1 MTVYQYK
8 AINSHGKSVKG
19 LLEADNPKA
28 LRANLK
34 KEQIFVTE
42 INESSAKENQFNF
55 SLSQQRINKRVK
67 VDEIAV
73 LTRQLATLLKAG
85 IPLVDSLS
93 VLTDQT
99 ENGKL
104 KVILGNVKQQVNEG
118 RSLADSLKEYP
129 EVFSNIF
136 CNMIMAGESA
146 GALEIVLTRLA
157 DFTENQAR
165 IMSKLKSAMMYPMVM
180 IGIGAIVLG
189 LLFTVVMPKITKIF
203 TDMKAT
209 LPLITT
215 ILIGLSNFLVHWWF
229 LVLPSTIAL
238 VYGTYHF
245 LFKTEK
251 GRLFFDTMILKTPL
265 FGPLTRMAIISRFA
279 KTLSTLIA
287 SGVELL
293 KALDIVKNIV
303 NNKVIEKVIEN
314 ARQEIREGESIA
326 VPLKKS
332 KEFPPLVVHMI
343 AVGEKSGQLEQ
354 MLNNISNAYDSQVD
368 AKVSALT
375 SLLEPLMIVFM
386 GIVVGC
392 IVFAILLPILQMNE
406 LIK

>member
-1 MTVYQYK
+1 M
-8 AINSHGKSVKG
+8 
-19 LLEADNPKA
+19 
-28 LRANLK
+28 
-34 KEQIFVTE
+34 
-42 INESSAKENQFNF
+42 
-55 SLSQQRINKRVK
+55 
-67 VDEIAV
+67 
-73 LTRQLATLLKAG
+73 
-85 IPLVDSLS
+85 
-93 VLTDQT
+93 
-99 ENGKL
+99 
-104 KVILGNVKQQVNEG
+104 
-118 RSLADSLKEYP
+118 
-129 EVFSNIF
+129 
-136 CNMIMAGESA
+136 
-146 GALEIVLTRLA
+146 
-157 DFTENQAR
+157 
-165 IMSKLKSAMMYPMVM
+165 
-180 IGIGAIVLG
+180 
-189 LLFTVVMPKITKIF
+189 
-203 TDMKAT
+203 
-209 LPLITT
+209 LP
-215 ILIGLSNFLVHWWF
+215 F
-229 LVLPSTIAL
+229 TIAL
-238 VYGTYHF
+238 IYGTYHF